1 MNQFGICETSVTKN
15 EFYSLCCLQS
25 ELLDGLSTRVVCFV
39 TNYTEATF
47 DEIRVPIAIKG
58 DNFYLYMNFDVT
70 IPSNRF
76 NDLVCNITVPRD
88 DIVNADYVLLLGI

>member
-25 ELLDGLSTRVVCFV
+25 ELLDGLSTRIVCFV
-39 TNYTEATF
+39 TNDTEAIF

-58 DNFYLYMNFDVT
+58 DDFYQQWPRN
-70 IPSNRF
+70 
-76 NDLVCNITVPRD
+76 PRD
-88 DIVNADYVLLLGI
+88 QSEVKSRGNSPVDEF